1 MHELILVIN
10 GFVIAVVCGILG
22 VAIYA
27 LRLVRKGQDLLKT
40 ISEVHNAQAEIIAEV
55 DKKASEA
62 NLRLDHI
69 NNVLGPNKKGP
80 F

>member
-1 MHELILVIN
+1 MHDLIFIVN

-22 VAIYA
+22 LSFYG

-40 ISEVHNAQAEIIAEV
+40 ISEVHNAQAEIIADV

-62 NLRLDHI
+62 ILRLDHI